1 MMPIEIIK
9 QLKMGKAIAE
19 PYSEV
24 TVLFCEIYHFSTFAS
39 QHPPDVVVRTLN
51 TVYSRFDDLI
61 DEFGVHKVETV
72 FEVYMVVGGCP
83 VRADDHCAKVCDMAL
98 AMMAAWKVIQQ
109 DLKSE
114 LGIPGV
120 LCVCFQCAISVLEWW
135 FGVDMHAQKPSC
147 RFVSASTLARS

>member
-19 PYSEV
+19 PYAEV

-39 QHPPDVVVRTLN
+39 KNPPDVVVRTLN

-61 DEFGVHKVETV
+61 DMFGVHKVETV

-83 VRADDHCAKVCDMAL
+83 VRAEDHCAKVCDMAL
-98 AMMAAWKVIQQ
+98 AMMAAWKEIQQ
-109 DLKSE
+109 DLQAE
-114 LGIPGV
+114 LGIPGSWFV
-120 LCVCFQCAISVLEWW
+120 LVCCRVL
-135 FGVDMHAQKPSC
+135 
-147 RFVSASTLARS
+147 